1 MGCVFRQLNHSKVW
15 IAKFTAS
22 DGKQVNRSTR
32 TRDKATAELIMQQ
45 FERDAATA
53 RIDGELT
60 VAAINRNAAEMH
72 KRITG
77 KALNFVTAR
86 TYTEEYLKS
95 KEAKATQATMRSY
108 GKIVRFFLKFLDTK
122 ADQDIQRIKPVD
134 VQGFIGSRIKG
145 GAAPATVKLDI
156 KVLNSVF
163 LRAMKQGICVLNP
176 AATVDMPV
184 VDSDPKLPFS
194 LSEAQAILK
203 ACPDDEWRT
212 LIYLGFYTGGR
223 IRDISDLTWAS
234 LDLGKNPAV
243 AYRQRKIRKGA
254 QSKVQITMH
263 PNLKDWL
270 EEYRMNQRHPKPSD
284 PVLPNIHKL
293 KPGGRAGN
301 SQQFISI
308 MRKAGIDPC
317 YAEGKHKLPK
327 KSFHSFRHTMVTML
341 QGQDVPEE
349 VRMLIV
355 GHSNP
360 DVHKIYGH
368 DNEAAIKSAIN
379 KLPKLTA

>member
-1 MGCVFRQLNHSKVW
+1 M
-15 IAKFTAS
+15 
-22 DGKQVNRSTR
+22 
-32 TRDKATAELIMQQ
+32 
-45 FERDAATA
+45 A

-60 VAAINRNAAEMH
+60 VAAINRNAADMH

-77 KALNFVTAR
+77 KALNFVTPR
-86 TYTEEYLKS
+86 TYMEEYLQS
-95 KEAKATQATMRSY
+95 KEAKATKATMHSY
-108 GKIVRFFLKFLDTK
+108 RKIVKFFLLHLGSK
-122 ADQDIQRIKPVD
+122 AEQDIQRVKPVD
-134 VQGFIGSRIKG
+134 VQGFISSRTKG

-176 AATVDMPV
+176 AATVDMPI

-194 LSEAQAILK
+194 LQEVQAILK
-203 ACPDDEWRT
+203 ACKDNEWRT
-212 LIYLGFYTGGR
+212 LVYLGFYTGGR
-223 IRDISDLTWAS
+223 IRDISDLTWSS

-243 AYRQRKIRKGA
+243 AYRQRKIRKGSQA
-254 QSKVQITMH
+254 KVRITMH
-263 PNLKDWL
+263 PDLKDWL
-270 EEYRMNQRHPKPSD
+270 EEYKMDQRHPKSTD

-301 SQQFISI
+301 SQQFINV
-308 MRKAGIDPC
+308 MRDAGVDPC

-341 QGQDVPEE
+341 QGQEVPEE
-349 VRMLIV
+349 VRMMIV

-360 DVHKIYGH
+360 DVHKIYSH
-368 DNEAAIKSAIN
+368 DEETAIKSAIL

>member
-1 MGCVFRQLNHSKVW
+1 MGSVFRQLNHSKVW

-32 TRDKATAELIMQQ
+32 TRDRASAELIMQQ

-72 KRITG
+72 KRVTG

-86 TYTEEYLKS
+86 SYTEEYLKS
-95 KEAKATQATMRSY
+95 KEAKTTQATMRSY

-122 ADQDIQRIKPVD
+122 ADQDIQRIKTSD
-134 VQGFIGSRIKG
+134 VQGFISSRIKG

-156 KVLNSVF
+156 KVLGSVF
-163 LRAMKQGICVLNP
+163 DRAMKQGICVLNP

-184 VDSDPKLPFS
+184 VDSEPKLPFS
-194 LSEAQAILK
+194 LSEVQAIVK

-212 LIYLGFYTGGR
+212 LVYLGFYTGGR
-223 IRDISDLTWAS
+223 IRDISDLTWAN
-234 LDLGKNPAV
+234 LEFGKSPAV

-254 QSKVQITMH
+254 KSKVRITMH
-263 PNLKDWL
+263 PDLKDWL
-270 EEYRMNQRHPKPSD
+270 EEYRLISQGKPAD

-301 SQQFISI
+301 SQQFIGI
-308 MRKAGIDPC
+308 MRKADIDPC

-368 DNEAAIKSAIN
+368 DNESAIKSAIL
-379 KLPKLTA
+379 KLPKLTG

>member
-1 MGCVFRQLNHSKVW
+1 MGSLYRQNSRSKAWV
-15 IAKFTAS
+15 AKFKSS
-22 DGKQVNRSTR
+22 DGKWIARTTG
-32 TRDKATAELIMQQ
+32 TRDRRTAELALQQ
-45 FERDAATA
+45 FEKDANMA

-60 VAAINRNAAEMH
+60 VAAINRNAADMH

-77 KALNFVTAR
+77 KALNFVTPR
-86 TYTEEYLKS
+86 SYMEEYLKS
-95 KEAKATQATMRSY
+95 KEAKATKATMHSY
-108 GKIVRFFLKFLDTK
+108 RKIVKFFLEHLGTK
-122 ADQDIQRIKPVD
+122 ADQDIQRVKPVD
-134 VQGFIGSRIKG
+134 VQGFIASRTKG

-163 LRAMKQGICVLNP
+163 LRAMKQGICILNP

-184 VDSDPKLPFS
+184 VDSEPKLPFA
-194 LSEAQAILK
+194 LNEVQAILK

-212 LIYLGFYTGGR
+212 LVYLGFYTGGR

-234 LDLGKNPAV
+234 LEFGKNPAV

-254 QSKVQITMH
+254 QAKVRITMH
-263 PNLKDWL
+263 PVLKDWL
-270 EEYRMNQRHPKPSD
+270 EEYHILSQAKPTD
-284 PVLPNIHKL
+284 PVLPAIHKL

-301 SQQFISI
+301 SQQFINV
-308 MRKAGIDPC
+308 MRKAGVDPC

-341 QGQDVPEE
+341 QGQDVPED
-349 VRMLIV
+349 VRMMIV
-355 GHSNP
+355 GHANP
-360 DVHKIYGH
+360 DVHKIYSH
-368 DNEAAIKSAIN
+368 DEETAIKSAIL

>member
-1 MGCVFRQLNHSKVW
+1 MGSVFRQLNHSKVW

-22 DGKQVNRSTR
+22 DGKQVNRSTG
-32 TRDKATAELIMQQ
+32 TRDKAAAELIMQQ
-45 FERDAATA
+45 FEKDAAMA

-60 VAAINRNAAEMH
+60 VAVINRNAADMH

-77 KALNFVTAR
+77 KALNFVTPR
-86 TYTEEYLKS
+86 TYLEEYLQS
-95 KEAKATQATMRSY
+95 KEAKATKATMHSY
-108 GKIVRFFLKFLDTK
+108 RKIVKFFLEHLGSK
-122 ADQDIQRIKPVD
+122 AEQDIQRVKPAD
-134 VQGFIGSRIKG
+134 VQGFISSRTKG

-194 LSEAQAILK
+194 LQEVQAILK

-212 LIYLGFYTGGR
+212 LVYLGFYTGGR

-234 LDLGKNPAV
+234 LEFGKNPAV

-254 QSKVQITMH
+254 QAKVRITMH
-263 PNLKDWL
+263 PNLKNWL
-270 EEYRMNQRHPKPSD
+270 EEYRLLSQAKPTD

-301 SQQFISI
+301 SQQFINI
-308 MRKAGIDPC
+308 MRKADIDPC

-368 DNEAAIKSAIN
+368 DNESAIKGAIL
-379 KLPKLTA
+379 KLPKLTG

>member
-1 MGCVFRQLNHSKVW
+1 MGSIFRQLNHSKVW

-22 DGKQVNRSTR
+22 DGKQVNRSTG
-32 TRDKATAELIMQQ
+32 TRDKSAAELIMLQ
-45 FERDAATA
+45 FEKDAAMA

-60 VAAINRNAAEMH
+60 VAVINRNAAEMH

-77 KALNFVTAR
+77 KALNFVTPR
-86 TYTEEYLKS
+86 TYMAEYLQS
-95 KEAKATQATMRSY
+95 KEAKTAKATMHSY
-108 GKIVRFFLKFLDTK
+108 RKIVKFFLEHLGGK
-122 ADQDIQRIKPVD
+122 ADKDIQRIKPVD
-134 VQGFIGSRIKG
+134 LQSYIGSRIKG

-163 LRAMKQGICVLNP
+163 LRAMKQGVCVLNP
-176 AATVDMPV
+176 AATVDLPV
-184 VDSDPKLPFS
+184 VDSEPKLPFS
-194 LSEAQAILK
+194 IQEVQAILK

-212 LIYLGFYTGGR
+212 LVYLGFYTGGR
-223 IRDISDLTWAS
+223 IRDISDLTWSS

-254 QSKVQITMH
+254 QAKVRITMH

-270 EEYRMNQRHPKPSD
+270 EEYKLLSQAKPSD
-284 PVLPNIHKL
+284 PVLPKIHKL

-301 SQQFISI
+301 SQQFINI
-308 MRKAGIDPC
+308 MRSAGVDPC

-341 QGQDVPEE
+341 QGQDVPED

-368 DNEAAIKSAIN
+368 DEEAAIKSAIL

>member
-1 MGCVFRQLNHSKVW
+1 MGSLYRQNNHAKVW
-15 IAKFTAS
+15 VAKFKAS
-22 DGKQVNRSTR
+22 DGKWIARSTG
-32 TRDKATAELIMQQ
+32 TRDRRLAELALQQ
-45 FERDAATA
+45 FEKDANLA

-60 VAAINRNAAEMH
+60 ISAINRNAADMH

-77 KALNFVTAR
+77 KALNFVTPR
-86 TYTEEYLKS
+86 TYMDEYLQS
-95 KEAKATQATMRSY
+95 KEAKATKATMHSY
-108 GKIVRFFLKFLDTK
+108 RKIVKFFLLHLGPK
-122 ADQDIQRIKPVD
+122 ADLDIQRVKPVD
-134 VQGFIGSRIKG
+134 VQGFIASRTKG

-184 VDSDPKLPFS
+184 VDSDPKLPFA
-194 LSEAQAILK
+194 LDEVQAILK

-212 LIYLGFYTGGR
+212 LVYLGFYTGGR

-234 LDLGKNPAV
+234 LEFGKNPAV
-243 AYRQRKIRKGA
+243 AYRQRKIRKGS
-254 QSKVQITMH
+254 QGKVRITMH
-263 PNLKDWL
+263 PDLKDWL
-270 EEYRMNQRHPKPSD
+270 EEYRLLSKAKSTD

-301 SQQFISI
+301 SQQFINV
-308 MRKAGIDPC
+308 MRKAGVDPC

-341 QGQDVPEE
+341 QGQDVPED

-368 DNEAAIKSAIN
+368 DEEAAIKAAIL
-379 KLPKLTA
+379 KLPKLTG